1 MRETGKS
8 VIDMVILGIDP
19 GLETVGYGVIDSER
33 GDVTLI
39 DYGIIKTPR
48 NKSIAERLKL
58 IAEGIN
64 QLIEKFSPEEIAIEE
79 LFFCTNRKTAIT
91 VAEAR
96 GAILLTAISKCDR
109 LYEYTPNQIKLAV
122 SGWGGADKQQVQKMV
137 RVLLKL
143 KEIPKPD
150 DAADA
155 LAVAITHAQTSR
167 MTGLY
172 KI

>member
-1 MRETGKS
+1 
-8 VIDMVILGIDP
+8 MVILGIDP
-19 GLETVGYGVIDSER
+19 GLETVGYGVVDSER
-33 GDVTLI
+33 GEVTLI
-39 DYGIIKTPR
+39 DFGIIKTPR
-48 NKSIAERLKL
+48 NQSIPERLKL
-58 IAEGIN
+58 IAEGMEN
-64 QLIEKFSPEEIAIEE
+64 LIEKFSPHEIAIEE
-79 LFFCTNRKTAIT
+79 LFFCTNRKTAIS

-96 GAILLTAISKCDR
+96 GVILLTAISRCDR

-122 SGWGGADKQQVQKMV
+122 TGWGGADKAQIQQMV
-137 RVLLKL
+137 RIQLKL

-167 MTGLY
+167 MSNLY

>member
-1 MRETGKS
+1 
-8 VIDMVILGIDP
+8 MVILGIDP
-19 GLETVGYGVIDSER
+19 GLETVGYGIIESDKGEVSM
-33 GDVTLI
+33 L
-39 DYGIIKTPR
+39 DYGVIKTPR
-48 NKSIAERLKL
+48 NISIPERLKL
-58 IAEGIN
+58 IAEGITI
-64 QLIEKFSPEEIAIEE
+64 LIERFKPQEIAIEE
-79 LFFCTNRKTAIT
+79 LFFCSNRKTAIT

-96 GAILLTAISKCDR
+96 GAILLTAIEKCGR

-122 SGWGGADKQQVQKMV
+122 TGWGGADKPQIQQMV

-143 KEIPKPD
+143 KDIPKPD

-167 MTGLY
+167 LSGLY

>member
-1 MRETGKS
+1 
-8 VIDMVILGIDP
+8 MVVLGIDP
-19 GLETVGYGVIDSER
+19 GLETVGYGVINAER
-33 GDVTLI
+33 GDVALI
-39 DYGIIKTPR
+39 DYGIVKTPR
-48 NKSIAERLKL
+48 NISVPERLKL
-58 IAEGIN
+58 ISDGIAM
-64 QLIEKFSPEEIAIEE
+64 LIDRHKPEEIAIEE
-79 LFFCTNRKTAIT
+79 LFFCSNRKTAIT

-96 GAILLTAISKCDR
+96 GAILLTAVNRCAK
-109 LYEYTPNQIKLAV
+109 LFEYTPNQIKQAV
-122 SGWGGADKQQVQKMV
+122 TGWGGADKPQVQQMV

-167 MTGLY
+167 MTGLF